1 MQLSPSFLP
10 FPFFVFL
17 LLLCPLKGLS
27 LRAASHLPHGA
38 LSGEG
43 HEVPK
48 RKCHEG
54 RAFPFH
60 GWRRRRQQQ
69 QQQQRQ
75 RQRQQQQ
82 RQQRQRQDDNPD
94 EYKEE
99 EMAST
104 DAAAANPTMSM
115 AEAIVTMYGQF
126 NTWPFYLLVLVVSLS
141 FSRLAEIPV
150 SWLRR
155 RPSSRPAGN
164 EAGLRAAQ
172 PQAPH
177 VYHCCIEAL
186 QPLPMPI
193 APPTQAL
200 SRARTV

>member
-1 MQLSPSFLP
+1 
-10 FPFFVFL
+10 
-17 LLLCPLKGLS
+17 
-27 LRAASHLPHGA
+27 
-38 LSGEG
+38 
-43 HEVPK
+43 
-48 RKCHEG
+48 
-54 RAFPFH
+54 
-60 GWRRRRQQQ
+60 
-69 QQQQRQ
+69 
-75 RQRQQQQ
+75 
-82 RQQRQRQDDNPD
+82 
-94 EYKEE
+94 
-99 EMAST
+99 MAST

-115 AEAIVTMYGQF
+115 AEAIVTIYGQF

-186 QPLPMPI
+186 QP
-193 APPTQAL
+193 PPYADSSANAGAL
-200 SRARTV
+200 QGKNSVVSKISTEYFSNI